1 MLDPLLA
8 GFIAA
13 TDDAEAERQ
22 LALLIDTHATPLV
35 RAIATRKLRDYAAGG
50 RAITEDVEDVVGE
63 STLELVD
70 RLTELRDSQEAAP
83 IEAFLHYTATVAHH
97 ACAHHLRRKYPGRAR
112 LKNRLRYVLEQESAF
127 ALWHTNVSGSV
138 CGLDQWKPA
147 EPSPTAM
154 DGLRRLSETSDR
166 SLALPP
172 EPTTGRRALT
182 SVLAGIFRI
191 LAGPVEFDGLV
202 GAVGRANRVDPG
214 TVSLDASRHA
224 APGPAH
230 ETTIDQRRYAAWLW
244 AEIRELPV
252 RQRAALLLNL
262 RDQSG
267 EGVLWVFPIAGV
279 ASIREIAAA
288 LDLPHVDLAAIWK
301 DLPLDDHA
309 IAARLGCSRQQVINL
324 RMAARKRLTN
334 RRRAERADTAKS
346 TGRANLRRV
355 STSLESD
362 T

>member
-1 MLDPLLA
+1 
-8 GFIAA
+8 
-13 TDDAEAERQ
+13 
-22 LALLIDTHATPLV
+22 
-35 RAIATRKLRDYAAGG
+35 
-50 RAITEDVEDVVGE
+50 
-63 STLELVD
+63 
-70 RLTELRDSQEAAP
+70 
-83 IEAFLHYTATVAHH
+83 
-97 ACAHHLRRKYPGRAR
+97 
-112 LKNRLRYVLEQESAF
+112 
-127 ALWHTNVSGSV
+127 
-138 CGLDQWKPA
+138 
-147 EPSPTAM
+147 M

-172 EPTTGRRALT
+172 EPTAGRRALT

-202 GAVGRANRVDPG
+202 GAVGRANHVDPG

-288 LDLPHVDLAAIWK
+288 LDLPQRRSGGYLEGS
-301 DLPLDDHA
+301 P
-309 IAARLGCSRQQVINL
+309 AR
-324 RMAARKRLTN
+324 
-334 RRRAERADTAKS
+334 
-346 TGRANLRRV
+346 
-355 STSLESD
+355 
-362 T
+362 